1 MRLAGNSTIN
11 LHDESNCHII
21 PAMQRK
27 SFRTMS
33 CPVARSL
40 ERVGEWWSMLI
51 MRDALHGLTRF
62 DEFQES
68 LGIAPNMLARRLKA
82 LVAAGLLERRAYS
95 NRPPRYAYVP
105 TERGRE
111 FRAVLV
117 ALLAFGNRHFAPE
130 GKSVT
135 IVDAET
141 GAEAEP
147 IVVDRVTGKP
157 IREPEFA
164 WVPGPAARESTRRRY
179 ARRAGTAGVPPAPP
193 PDPPPRAGEGQDR
206 EKCRRDAGGPRQNT
220 DRVAARTSRSRS
232 PR

>member
-1 MRLAGNSTIN
+1 M
-11 LHDESNCHII
+11 
-21 PAMQRK
+21 PAMQHK
-27 SFRTMS
+27 SFRAMS
-33 CPVARSL
+33 CPIARSL

-51 MRDALHGLTRF
+51 MRDALYGLTRF

-95 NRPPRYAYVP
+95 TRPPRYEYVP
-105 TERGRE
+105 TARGRE
-111 FRAVLV
+111 FRAVLI

-135 IVDAET
+135 IVDAQT
-141 GAEAEP
+141 GLEADP
-147 IVVDRVTGKP
+147 VVVDRSSRKL

-164 WVPGPAARESTRRRY
+164 WVAGPAAGESTRRRY
-179 ARRAGTAGVPPAPP
+179 ARRAPVSPRTAGVPPTPSSLAP
-193 PDPPPRAGEGQDR
+193 DDG
-206 EKCRRDAGGPRQNT
+206 RDAQGRRSTSAAADRDPATGGKKKRSL
-220 DRVAARTSRSRS
+220 AARNPRHRS

>member
-1 MRLAGNSTIN
+1 
-11 LHDESNCHII
+11 
-21 PAMQRK
+21 MQHK

-95 NRPPRYAYVP
+95 TRPTRYEYVP
-105 TERGRE
+105 TERGRD
-111 FRAVLV
+111 FRAVLI

-135 IVDAET
+135 IVNAQT
-141 GAEAEP
+141 GVEADP
-147 IVVDRVTGKP
+147 VVADRATGRP

-164 WVPGPAARESTRRRY
+164 WVAGPAAGRSTRRRY
-179 ARRAGTAGVPPAPP
+179 AQRAGTAGVSPAPP
-193 PDPPPRAGEGQDR
+193 PSVQAEGDFISSPPPLAEEGEEGRKGGRGARGPGKKKTRRA
-206 EKCRRDAGGPRQNT
+206 
-220 DRVAARTSRSRS
+220 AARTSRNRT

>member
-1 MRLAGNSTIN
+1 
-11 LHDESNCHII
+11 
-21 PAMQRK
+21 MQHK

-33 CPVARSL
+33 CPIARSL

-82 LVAAGLLERRAYS
+82 LVEAGLLERRAYS
-95 NRPPRYAYVP
+95 TRPPRHAYVP
-105 TERGRE
+105 TARGRE

-117 ALLAFGNRHFAPE
+117 ALFAFGNRHFAPE

-135 IVDAET
+135 IVDAQT
-141 GAEAEP
+141 GAEADP
-147 IVVDRVTGKP
+147 VVVDRATGKP
-157 IREPEFA
+157 IRAPEFV
-164 WVPGPAARESTRRRY
+164 WVAGPAAGESTRRRY
-179 ARRAGTAGVPPAPP
+179 ARRAQASPGTEGVPPAPP
-193 PDPPPRAGEGQDR
+193 PDPLPQAGEK
-206 EKCRRDAGGPRQNT
+206 EKGGRDARGPGKKQGRI
-220 DRVAARTSRSRS
+220 ARSRRNRS